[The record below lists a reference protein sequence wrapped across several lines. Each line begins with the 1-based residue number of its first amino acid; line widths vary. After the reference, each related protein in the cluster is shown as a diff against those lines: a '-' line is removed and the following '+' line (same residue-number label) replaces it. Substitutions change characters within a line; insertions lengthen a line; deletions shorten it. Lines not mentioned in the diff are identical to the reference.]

1 MNPFTYLATYAKLAE
16 REDLEFRAQ
25 KRADENKVFFAD
37 SHGLPV
43 FVRKNGA
50 NKDNTCPVAVH
61 NHSSSLW

>member
-1 MNPFTYLATYAKLAE
+1 MNPFSYLETYAKLAE

-37 SHGLPV
+37 SHWLPV

-50 NKDNTCPVAVH
+50 DKDNT
-61 NHSSSLW
+61 